1 MIPGQDV
8 LPLIFNRLITL
19 YQSSQHSSFKSIFLS
34 YLSFTPT
41 SDQADLIDLLSDF
54 ISNQNEREI
63 MVIRGYAGTGKTNM
77 VAALS
82 KTLPSFKWRSAL
94 LAPTGRAA
102 KVLSNYSQKPA
113 QTIHKK
119 IFRKTPTH
127 DGGVMFTLGENLH
140 RNTIFIVDEASMIGI
155 DNPNSES
162 VYASLLES
170 LLEYV
175 FSGDNCKLILV
186 GDTAQLPPVGSNE
199 SPALNIDYLKASYH
213 LSIKHIEL
221 KQVARQQDASGILK
235 NATYLRECISEVSDE
250 FPKLQPSKDVIRLQG
265 DELEDA
271 LNSAYSKY
279 GFNDVLIVTRSNK
292 RANAFNQS
300 VRNRIRYMDDD
311 LCGGDLMM
319 VVKNNYYW
327 LDEKSDAGFIANGD
341 SLQVKKILGRKE
353 LYGFNFAECVVQ
365 LCDYIN
371 APELTLNLLLD
382 SVNTDTSALTK
393 EQQQQLFAGVMEDVS
408 DEPIKGI
415 RMAYLKNSPFFN
427 ALQVKFNYAVTC
439 HKAQGGQWPCV
450 FIDQGY
456 LTKEMLNTEYIRW
469 LYTAF
474 TRATEKVYLM
484 NFSDD
489 FFEA

>member
-1 MIPGQDV
+1 
-8 LPLIFNRLITL
+8 
-19 YQSSQHSSFKSIFLS
+19 
-34 YLSFTPT
+34 
-41 SDQADLIDLLSDF
+41 
-54 ISNQNEREI
+54 
-63 MVIRGYAGTGKTNM
+63 MVIKGYAGTGKTNM

-82 KTLPSFKWRSAL
+82 KTLPAFKWRSIL

-140 RNTIFIVDEASMIGI
+140 RNTVFIVDEASMIGM

-170 LLEYV
+170 LFEYV
-175 FSGDNCKLILV
+175 YSGDHCKLILV

-199 SPALNIDYLKASYH
+199 SPALNIDLLKATYH
-213 LSIKHIEL
+213 LSIRHIEL
-221 KQVARQQDASGILK
+221 KQVARQQDASGILL
-235 NATYLRECISEVSDE
+235 NATHLRECILNFENE
-250 FPKLQPSKDVIRLQG
+250 FPKLKTFPDVVRLGG

-271 LNSAYSKY
+271 LNNAYSKY

-292 RANAFNQS
+292 RANSFNQA
-300 VRNRIRYMDDD
+300 VRQRIRYMEED
-311 LCGGDLMM
+311 LSGGDLMM
-319 VVKNNYYW
+319 VVKNNYFW

-341 SLQVKKILGRKE
+341 SLQIKKITRRKDI
-353 LYGFNFAECVVQ
+353 YGFNFAECIVE
-365 LCDYIN
+365 LCDYPN
-371 APELTLNLLLD
+371 APEVTLNLLLD
-382 SVNTDTSALTK
+382 SINSDAPALSK
-393 EQQQQLFAGVMEDVS
+393 EQQQQLFEAVMEDVA
-408 DEPIKGI
+408 DQPVKGL
-415 RMAYLKNSPFFN
+415 RMAYLKSNPYFN

-456 LTKEMLNTEYIRW
+456 LTKEMLNVEYIRW

-474 TRATEKVYLM
+474 TRASEKVYLM

-489 FFEA
+489 FFE

>member
-1 MIPGQDV
+1 M
-8 LPLIFNRLITL
+8 N
-19 YQSSQHSSFKSIFLS
+19 SSSFVSTFLS
-34 YLSFTPT
+34 YLNFTPT
-41 SDQADLIDLLSDF
+41 SDQSNLISLLSEF
-54 ISNQNEREI
+54 IASTNEREI
-63 MVIRGYAGTGKTNM
+63 MVIKGYAGTGKTNM

-82 KTLPSFKWRSAL
+82 KTLPSFKWRSIL

-140 RNTIFIVDEASMIGI
+140 RNTIFIVDEASMIGM

-170 LLEYV
+170 LFEYV
-175 FSGDNCKLILV
+175 YAGDNCKLILV

-199 SPALNIDYLKASYH
+199 SPALNIDLLKAAYH
-213 LSIKHIEL
+213 LNIRHIEL
-221 KQVARQQDASGILK
+221 KQVARQQDASGILL
-235 NATYLRECISEVSDE
+235 NATHLRECILNFENE
-250 FPKLQPSKDVIRLQG
+250 FPKLKTFPDVVRLGG

-271 LNSAYSKY
+271 LNNAYSKY

-292 RANAFNQS
+292 RANLFNQA
-300 VRNRIRYMDDD
+300 VRQRIRYMEED
-311 LCGGDLMM
+311 LSGGDLMM
-319 VVKNNYYW
+319 VVKNNYFW
-327 LDEKSDAGFIANGD
+327 LDEKSDVGFIANGD
-341 SLQVKKILGRKE
+341 SLQIKKITKRKE
-353 LYGFNFAECVVQ
+353 IYGFNFAECIVE
-365 LCDYIN
+365 LCDYPN
-371 APELTLNLLLD
+371 APEVTLNLLLD
-382 SVNTDTSALTK
+382 SINSDAPALSK
-393 EQQQQLFAGVMEDVS
+393 EQQQHLFESVMEDVA
-408 DEPIKGI
+408 DQPIKGL
-415 RMAYLKNSPFFN
+415 RMAYLKSNPYFN

-456 LTKEMLNTEYIRW
+456 LTKEMLNVEYIRW

-474 TRATEKVYLM
+474 TRASEKVYLM

-489 FFEA
+489 FFE

>member
-1 MIPGQDV
+1 M
-8 LPLIFNRLITL
+8 N
-19 YQSSQHSSFKSIFLS
+19 SSSFTSIFLS
-34 YLSFTPT
+34 YLNFSPT
-41 SDQADLIDLLSDF
+41 SDQSNLISLLSDF
-54 ISNQNEREI
+54 ISGTNYREI
-63 MVIRGYAGTGKTNM
+63 MIIKGYAGTGKTNM

-82 KTLPSFKWRSAL
+82 KTLPSFKWKSIL

-140 RNTIFIVDEASMIGI
+140 RNTVFIVDEASMIGM

-170 LLEYV
+170 LFEYV
-175 FSGDNCKLILV
+175 YAGDNCKLILV
-186 GDTAQLPPVGSNE
+186 GDTAQLPPVGSSE
-199 SPALNIDYLKASYH
+199 SPALNIDLLKAAYH
-213 LSIKHIEL
+213 LNIRHIEL
-221 KQVARQQDASGILK
+221 KQVARQQDASGILL
-235 NATYLRECISEVSDE
+235 NATHLRQCITNFEHD
-250 FPKLQPSKDVIRLQG
+250 FPKLKTFPDVIRLNG

-271 LNSAYSKY
+271 LNTAYSKY

-292 RANAFNQS
+292 RANSFNQA
-300 VRNRIRYMDDD
+300 VRQRIRYLEED
-311 LCGGDLMM
+311 LSGGDLMM
-319 VVKNNYYW
+319 VVKNNYFW

-341 SLQVKKILGRKE
+341 SIQIKKIIKRRE
-353 LYGFNFAECVVQ
+353 IYGFHFAECIVE
-365 LCDYIN
+365 LCDYPN
-371 APELTLNLLLD
+371 APEVTLNLMLESINSD
-382 SVNTDTSALTK
+382 APALSK
-393 EQQQQLFAGVMEDVS
+393 EQQQSLFEAVMEDVA
-408 DEPIKGI
+408 DQPIKGL
-415 RMAYLKNSPFFN
+415 RMAYLKSNPYFN

-456 LTKEMLNTEYIRW
+456 LTKEMLNVEYIRW

-484 NFSDD
+484 NFSDE
-489 FFEA
+489 FFD

>member
-1 MIPGQDV
+1 MI
-8 LPLIFNRLITL
+8 I
-19 YQSSQHSSFKSIFLS
+19 K
-34 YLSFTPT
+34 
-41 SDQADLIDLLSDF
+41 
-54 ISNQNEREI
+54 
-63 MVIRGYAGTGKTNM
+63 GYAGTGKTNM

-82 KTLPSFKWRSAL
+82 KTLPSFKWKSIL

-140 RNTIFIVDEASMIGI
+140 RNTVFIVDEASMIGM

-170 LLEYV
+170 LFEYV
-175 FSGDNCKLILV
+175 YAGDNCKLILV
-186 GDTAQLPPVGSNE
+186 GDTAQLPPVGSSE
-199 SPALNIDYLKASYH
+199 SPALNIDLLKAAYH
-213 LSIKHIEL
+213 LNIRHIEL
-221 KQVARQQDASGILK
+221 KQVARQQDASGILL
-235 NATYLRECISEVSDE
+235 NATHLRQCITNFEHD
-250 FPKLQPSKDVIRLQG
+250 FPKLKTFPDVIRLNG

-271 LNSAYSKY
+271 LNTAYSKY

-292 RANAFNQS
+292 RANSFNQA
-300 VRNRIRYMDDD
+300 VRQRIRYLEED
-311 LCGGDLMM
+311 LSGGDLMM
-319 VVKNNYYW
+319 VVKNNYFW

-341 SLQVKKILGRKE
+341 SIQIKKIIKRRE
-353 LYGFNFAECVVQ
+353 IYGFHFAECIVE
-365 LCDYIN
+365 LCDYPN
-371 APELTLNLLLD
+371 APEVTLNLMLESINSD
-382 SVNTDTSALTK
+382 APALSK
-393 EQQQQLFAGVMEDVS
+393 EQQQSLFEAVMEDVA
-408 DEPIKGI
+408 DQPIKGL
-415 RMAYLKNSPFFN
+415 RMAYLKSNPYFN

-456 LTKEMLNTEYIRW
+456 LTKEMLNVEYIRW

-484 NFSDD
+484 NFSDE
-489 FFEA
+489 FFD